1 MCAVPVS
8 ISIDEQLRHEKPVD
22 NPAIA
27 WASFKTFFLQKN
39 GKSIKSE
46 KSDFCQI
53 WQLGGSRWVQN
64 TPTSGGN
71 DLPARESPFRENKV

>member
-1 MCAVPVS
+1 MAAKKYNAPNFSNILLPLLGHPLKLVFT
-8 ISIDEQLRHEKPVD
+8 K
-22 NPAIA
+22 
-27 WASFKTFFLQKN
+27 KT

-71 DLPARESPFRENKV
+71 DLPARESPFREKKV